1 MSESISS
8 RRQFL
13 GRSVLGL
20 AVLSTGSSLLG
31 ACGGGEEAPN
41 CSNPPGLEAAQSTQR
56 TTLHYLDHG
65 TDPNR
70 QCMKCNFF
78 QTGQTATSCGNCQL
92 NLGMVSPLGTCDS
105 FAPRA

>member
-20 AVLSTGSSLLG
+20 IVLSSGGALVS

-41 CSNPPGLEAAQSTQR
+41 CANPPGTTAAQTTQR
-56 TTLHYLDHG
+56 TALHYLDHG

-78 QTGQTATSCGNCQL
+78 TAGPSAAACGPCAL
-92 NLGMVSPLGTCDS
+92 NLGAVSPLGTCDG
-105 FAPRA
+105 FAARS

>member
-1 MSESISS
+1 MSETISS

-20 AVLSTGSSLLG
+20 FVLSSGG
-31 ACGGGEEAPN
+31 ALVSACGGEEAPN
-41 CSNPPGLEAAQSTQR
+41 CTHPPGLTAAQGTQR
-56 TTLHYLDHG
+56 TALHYLDHG

-78 QTGQTATSCGNCQL
+78 TAGQTAAACGGCAL
-92 NLGMVSPLGTCDS
+92 NLGDVSPLGTCDS
-105 FAPRA
+105 FAARS